1 MIGIIDE
8 LKTIELQKLETCKQN
23 LINEV
28 QKEKATLFGKFTRLQ
43 TVRD

>member
-28 QKEKATLFGKFTRLQ
+28 EKATLFGKFTRLQ